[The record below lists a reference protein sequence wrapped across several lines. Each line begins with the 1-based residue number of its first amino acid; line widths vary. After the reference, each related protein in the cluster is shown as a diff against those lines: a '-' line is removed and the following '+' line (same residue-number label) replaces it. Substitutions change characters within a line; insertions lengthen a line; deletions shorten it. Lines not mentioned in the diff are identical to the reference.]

1 MTRRIIIKQQ
11 IIIIREIFSK
21 CLLVIIFNSILTT
34 CHIKI
39 ISREIENIDK
49 QLTNENRYL
58 LNKFN
63 KIKSTHKITFS

>member
-11 IIIIREIFSK
+11 IIVIREIFSI

-39 ISREIENIDK
+39 ISIEIENIDK
-49 QLTNENRYL
+49 QFTNENRYL

-63 KIKSTHKITFS
+63 KIKSTHKITFT